1 MATSAELPPTGTWV
15 ALWHAAGR
23 AAQDAKKRF
32 LALQGV
38 AVSGPA
44 LLFGSWLVGLVTL
57 PAREAPLTRPVAFLL
72 EPLCVAYAQD
82 RDGALL
88 LWVVVELL
96 LLALVW
102 GFYGGALARL
112 AAVELTGRGRERGP
126 VALTFARRRL
136 GALWGAPLLF
146 AGALLVPLALAWGV
160 GWLVELPGIFGGLL
174 APLVIAL
181 VIALSLL
188 AVVGTSIVLACAF
201 LARPAVVADDADVF
215 DAVTRS
221 VSYAWG
227 GLPRL
232 AAVRLWF
239 LSGVLLGSGWRLL
252 RTLLTAALA
261 VWLLDRALG
270 SERLER
276 LLAVLGARG
285 MPQDAARLGLGG
297 FDVAAAVVLGLGAAV
312 LVALWLADLAS
323 RLACAR
329 VAAYLMLRRA
339 VDRVEPTHLSTPP
352 GETAL
357 QTAEEAGFEEVD
369 RVGMS

>member
-1 MATSAELPPTGTWV
+1 VG
-15 ALWHAAGR
+15 LWHAAGH

-38 AVSGPA
+38 AVSGPV
-44 LLFGSWLVGLVTL
+44 LLLGSWLVGLFTL
-57 PAREAPLTRPVAFLL
+57 PARETTLARPVAYLL
-72 EPLCVAYAQD
+72 EPLRVAYAQD
-82 RDGALL
+82 RDGAVLA
-88 LWVVVELL
+88 WGVVELL

-126 VALTFARRRL
+126 LALQFARRRL
-136 GALWGAPLLF
+136 RALWGAPLLF
-146 AGALLVPLALAWGV
+146 AGALLVPLALAWAASALAG
-160 GWLVELPGIFGGLL
+160 LPGVVGGLL
-174 APLVIAL
+174 APPCIAL
-181 VIALSLL
+181 VIALSLG
-188 AVVGTSIVLACAF
+188 AVVGTSLVLSCSF
-201 LARPAVVADDADVF
+201 LARPAVAADDADVF

-232 AAVRLWF
+232 VAVRLWF
-239 LSGVLLGSGWRLL
+239 FSGVLLGSGWRLL
-252 RTLLTAALA
+252 RTVATVGLA
-261 VWLLDRALG
+261 VWLLDRAWG
-270 SERLER
+270 AERLER

-285 MPQDAARLGLGG
+285 VPQDAARLGLGA
-297 FDVAAAVVLGLGAAV
+297 FDVAAAATLGLGAAA
-312 LVALWLADLAS
+312 LLALWLADLAS

-329 VAAYLMLRRA
+329 VAAYLVLRRA
-339 VDRVEPTHLSTPP
+339 VDRVEPTHLGTPP

-369 RVGMS
+369 RVGMA